1 MMTTEKSA
9 QTYMDLLR
17 GFGDKLGL
25 PQIDVEKLIEA
36 NRKNLDALN
45 KSAIA
50 AAGGAQAVVRKQRE
64 VLEAGLTEAT
74 TLIRG
79 YQPLGDPRETL
90 TKQTDFA
97 KKLFE
102 LALQGAKDFR
112 PDDPG
117 VDGGGG
123 EDPSRP
129 HEGGSRRRSGQRRPG
144 RQIEDV
150 TPPKR
155 VLPG

>member
-1 MMTTEKSA
+1 MTTEKSA
-9 QTYMDLLR
+9 QTYMEILHR
-17 GFGDKLGL
+17 FGDRLGL

-45 KSAIA
+45 ESAIA

-79 YQPLGDPRETL
+79 YQPLGDPKETL
-90 TKQTDFA
+90 VKQTEFA

-102 LALQGAKDFR
+102 LAVQGAKDSAQTTR
-112 PDDPG
+112 ESTTDAVKILQDRMKAALQEVRATVSPADK
-117 VDGGGG
+117 
-123 EDPSRP
+123 S
-129 HEGGSRRRSGQRRPG
+129 
-144 RQIEDV
+144 
-150 TPPKR
+150 KA
-155 VLPG
+155 